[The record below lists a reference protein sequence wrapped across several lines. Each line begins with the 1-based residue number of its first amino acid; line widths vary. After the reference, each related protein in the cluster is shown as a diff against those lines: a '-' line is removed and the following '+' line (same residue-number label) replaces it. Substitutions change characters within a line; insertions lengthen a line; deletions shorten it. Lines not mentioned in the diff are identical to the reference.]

1 MKRTSK
7 LSLPRCVR
15 CSGTGEYVYV
25 LWPHGKPLAG
35 HIEAAV
41 REAEGLT
48 VVLPRAEAD
57 ALELPY
63 DFVAAWITLEVH
75 SALEAVG
82 LTAAVSRALTQARIS
97 CNVLAGF
104 HHDHLLVPV
113 ADSARALEVLAELSA
128 ASAPEPEPVRE
139 VVLRSEQPGDRDAVL
154 ALTAEAFAVS
164 PVTGLPVEGEP
175 VEVRVLRE
183 LFAADEYLPEFSIVA
198 ELDGEIVGHVIST
211 RAWVEDLELLGLG
224 PIGVT
229 PRLQRHGIG
238 SALMRETVVRANAA
252 GEKGIALLGS
262 TEYYPAVRLRSG
274 VVPGHRGTG
283 QKAGATISSCCPSP
297 CGPAGSTAHSVTR
310 GPWPLSEAIRLTGRP
325 SSPIGRGSG
334 LKIRVLWVR
343 VPPGVQLFSSA
354 SPVFQYATSVMRM

>member
-1 MKRTSK
+1 MTGEKNLQTLRASMRPV
-7 LSLPRCVR
+7 LRE
-15 CSGTGEYVYV
+15 GEYVYV

-48 VVLPRAEAD
+48 VVLPRAEAEGLD
-57 ALELPY
+57 LPY

-113 ADSARALEVLAELSA
+113 ADAARALEVLAELSTANA
-128 ASAPEPEPVRE
+128 AEPEPVRE
-139 VVLRSEQPGDRDAVL
+139 VVLRSEQPGDRDALL
-154 ALTAEAFAVS
+154 ALTADAFAVS
-164 PVTGLPVEGEP
+164 PVTGLPVVGEP
-175 VEVRVLRE
+175 VEVKILRE
-183 LFAADEYLPEFSIVA
+183 LFVAEEYLPEFSIVA

-211 RAWVEDLELLGLG
+211 RAWVDDLELLGLG

-262 TEYYPAVRLRSG
+262 TEYYPRFG
-274 VVPGHRGTG
+274 FVP
-283 QKAGATISSCCPSP
+283 
-297 CGPAGSTAHSVTR
+297 
-310 GPWPLSEAIRLTGRP
+310 
-325 SSPIGRGSG
+325 
-334 LKIRVLWVR
+334 
-343 VPPGVQLFSSA
+343 
-354 SPVFQYATSVMRM
+354 ATSLGVEAPDRSWGDHFQLLPLALWPGGVHGTFRYAGPLAAV